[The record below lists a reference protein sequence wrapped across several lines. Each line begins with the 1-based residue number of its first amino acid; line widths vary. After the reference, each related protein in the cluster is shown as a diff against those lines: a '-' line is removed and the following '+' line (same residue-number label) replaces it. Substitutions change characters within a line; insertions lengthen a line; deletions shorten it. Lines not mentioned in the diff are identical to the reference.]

1 MYILKKQ
8 PVPKIKSVS
17 VYMEIYNSLRT
28 AYRVIISND
37 TMYGVEIEN
46 FRTGKKAS
54 IHDFSDTLEDAVKFT
69 ETLIKNKTAPDQL
82 YTTALGYLSSSI

>member
-8 PVPKIKSVS
+8 PAPKIKSVS
-17 VYMEIYNSLRT
+17 VYMEIYNSSCT

-37 TMYGVEIEN
+37 NLYGVEIES
-46 FRTGKKAS
+46 FKTGKKAS
-54 IHDFSDTLEDAVKFT
+54 IHDFSDTLEDAVRFT
-69 ETLIKNKTAPDQL
+69 ELLIKNKTAPAQL

>member
-69 ETLIKNKTAPDQL
+69 EILIKNRTAPDQL

>member
-69 ETLIKNKTAPDQL
+69 EILIKNKTAPDQL